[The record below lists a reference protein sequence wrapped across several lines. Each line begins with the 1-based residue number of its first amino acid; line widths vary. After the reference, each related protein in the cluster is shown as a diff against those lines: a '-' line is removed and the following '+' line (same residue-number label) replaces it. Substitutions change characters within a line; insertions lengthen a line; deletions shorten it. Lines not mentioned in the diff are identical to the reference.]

1 MEAMDEAIAVRGGP
15 SLTTDRAADPTR
27 AVAAAVVAWAA
38 VAVPLLAV
46 VLDAD
51 RGVDAM
57 DESHYLLAAQPWAST
72 SAFDGVFGWYL
83 GILLRI
89 LGDDVARLR
98 VVAALVLVLASL
110 PAARATR
117 RAAETATGDA
127 WPSWLRAVWPAGV
140 AAGSL
145 CFYVVFVRTPAYNW
159 FAEVGLLLV
168 AAGLA
173 GLVVPASAE
182 LRRADVAAVAVPLGV
197 GLAVTAIGKTP
208 SALGALVVVAVSAGV
223 VARLGRT
230 PPRWVRT
237 VGAAT
242 GAVLLV
248 ALALHLLL
256 VNGLVTTLTALRR
269 AAGALAIVD
278 PGHYTPSGLLEGA
291 VHGGWDVL
299 AGSPG
304 PLMLWAALP
313 LLALLATGRPEAER
327 RRWLIAL
334 ALPGLVLPVLLV
346 VHGFPGGVAGLAS
359 AAGPPVLAAETGFAV
374 AIVALSWRLGE
385 RPPGAPGATRPAAP
399 VSLLVL
405 GAGLA
410 CLGLSVPLGTSVQYA
425 TQTPAAAGLFACA
438 AGVLLAAAPPGVRV
452 PALTAL
458 VGAVVVLAAVAV
470 PTSRA
475 RAPYRLQP
483 LDQQVLPRS
492 VVPGAPPL
500 LVDVATAGWIDDL
513 RADAAAAGWR
523 PGTPMLDLTWHP
535 MSVLV
540 LDGRAPATL
549 LPAFPGWGSEAASAG
564 YALRQQD
571 PGWGRRAWILV
582 PGQQAY
588 ATTDA
593 AVRSV
598 GRAFPGDYV
607 HVGRVTA
614 PYDGQ
619 QQDLWRPRNSPLIGR
634 ALRQP

>member
-1 MEAMDEAIAVRGGP
+1 MDEALAVRGGR
-15 SLTTDRAADPTR
+15 SLAVDRPADLPR

-38 VAVPLLAV
+38 VAVPLLCV
-46 VLDAD
+46 VTDAD

-57 DESHYLLAAQPWAST
+57 DESHYLMAAQPWAST

-83 GILLRI
+83 GILLRV
-89 LGDDVARLR
+89 LGNDVARLR

-117 RAAETATGDA
+117 RAAETATGQA

-140 AAGSL
+140 TAGSL

-173 GLVVPASAE
+173 GLVVPASVV
-182 LRRADVAAVAVPLGV
+182 LRRVDVAAVAVPLGV
-197 GLAVTAIGKTP
+197 GLAVTAIGKLP
-208 SALGALVVVAVSAGV
+208 SALGAVVVLTACAAV

-237 VGAAT
+237 VAAAT
-242 GAVLLV
+242 AAVLLV

-256 VNGLVTTLTALRR
+256 VNGLGTTVTALRR
-269 AAGALAIVD
+269 AAGAVASVD
-278 PGHYTPSGLLEGA
+278 PDHYTASGLLAAA
-291 VHGGWDVL
+291 VHGGWDVV

-304 PLMLWAALP
+304 PLALWAALP
-313 LLALLATGRPEAER
+313 LLALLASGRPEAVR
-327 RRWLIAL
+327 RRRLLGL

-346 VHGFPGGVAGLAS
+346 VHGFPGGVPGLAP
-359 AAGPPVLAAETGFAV
+359 AAAPPVLAAETGLAV
-374 AIVALSWRLGE
+374 ALVALSWRLAE
-385 RPPGAPGATRPAAP
+385 GAAGSPGATGPRPP
-399 VSLLVL
+399 ISLLVL
-405 GAGLA
+405 GAGLG
-410 CLGLSVPLGTSVQYA
+410 CLALSLPLGTNVEYA
-425 TQTPAAAGLFACA
+425 TQTPAATGLFACA
-438 AGVLLAAAPPGVRV
+438 AGVLLAAAPAGVRI

-470 PTSRA
+470 PTSRE

-500 LVDVATAGWIDDL
+500 LVDVATAAWIDGL
-513 RADAAAAGWR
+513 RADAAAGGWR
-523 PGTPMLDLTWHP
+523 PGTPLLDLTWHP

-549 LPAFPGWGSEAASAG
+549 LPAFPGWGSEAASAA
-564 YALRQQD
+564 YALRQQEPAWGRARLD
-571 PGWGRRAWILV
+571 PGARRSSR
-582 PGQQAY
+582 PQPP
-588 ATTDA
+588 TPP
-593 AVRSV
+593 SV
-598 GRAFPGDYV
+598 SSVAPSPADYV

-619 QQDLWRPRNSPLIGR
+619 QQDLWRPRNPPR
-634 ALRQP
+634 

>member
-15 SLTTDRAADPTR
+15 SLTTDRAAALTR

-168 AAGLA
+168 AAGLT
-173 GLVVPASAE
+173 GLVVPASGG
-182 LRRADVAAVAVPLGV
+182 LRRADVVATAVPLGA
-197 GLAVTAIGKTP
+197 GLAITAVGKTT
-208 SALGALVVVAVSAGV
+208 SALGALAVVTVSAV
-223 VARLGRT
+223 TVALLGRT

-237 VGAAT
+237 IGAAT
-242 GAVLLV
+242 GVVLAV

-256 VNGLVTTLTALRR
+256 VSGLGTTLTALRR
-269 AAGALAIVD
+269 AAGAVATVD
-278 PGHYTPSGLLEGA
+278 PALYTVSGVLGGA
-291 VHGGWDVL
+291 VHGVWDVL

-304 PLMLWAALP
+304 PLVLWAELP

-327 RRWLIAL
+327 RGWLLAL

-346 VHGFPGGVAGLAS
+346 VHDFPGGVAGLAA
-359 AAGPPVLAAETGFAV
+359 AAGPPALAAETGLAV
-374 AIVALSWRLGE
+374 ALVAATWRVSE
-385 RPPGAPGATRPAAP
+385 PASSQRRDG
-399 VSLLVL
+399 VMSLLLL
-405 GAGLA
+405 GAGLG
-410 CLGLSVPLGTSVQYA
+410 GLALCVPLGTNVQYA
-425 TQTPAAAGLFACA
+425 TQTPAATGLFACA
-438 AGVLLAAAPPGVRV
+438 AAVLLAAAPARVRV

-458 VGAVVVLAAVAV
+458 VAAVVLLAAVVV
-470 PTSRA
+470 PTSRTQ
-475 RAPYRLQP
+475 APYRLRP
-483 LDQQVLPRS
+483 LREQVLPRS

-500 LVDVATAGWIDDL
+500 LVDAATAAWVDAL
-513 RADAAAAGWR
+513 RHDAAEAGWR
-523 PGTPMLDLTWHP
+523 PGTPLLDLTWHP
-535 MSVLV
+535 LAVLAR
-540 LDGRAPATL
+540 DGRAPATL
-549 LPAFPGWGSEAASAG
+549 LPAFPGWGSEAASAA

-571 PGWGRRAWILV
+571 PAWGRRAWILV
-582 PGQQAY
+582 PAQQPA

-593 AVRSV
+593 AVRVV
-598 GRAFPGDYV
+598 GRTFPGDYV
-607 HVGRVTA
+607 LVGRLTA

-619 QQDLWRPRNSPLIGR
+619 QQDLWRPGKPG
-634 ALRQP
+634 

>member
-15 SLTTDRAADPTR
+15 SLATDRAAGLAR
-27 AVAAAVVAWAA
+27 AVAAAVVAWAVA
-38 VAVPLLAV
+38 AVPLLAV
-46 VLDAD
+46 VTDAD

-89 LGDDVARLR
+89 LGNDVARLR

-117 RAAETATGDA
+117 RAAETATGEA
-127 WPSWLRAVWPAGV
+127 WPSWLRAIWPAGV

-173 GLVVPASAE
+173 GLVVPAPAG
-182 LRRADVAAVAVPLGV
+182 LRRVDVATVAVPLGV

-223 VARLGRT
+223 VVRLGRT

-248 ALALHLLL
+248 AFSLHLLL
-256 VNGLVTTLTALRR
+256 VNGLGTTLTALHR
-269 AAGALAIVD
+269 AAGAVASVD
-278 PGHYTPSGLLEGA
+278 PARYSPSGLLQGA

-304 PLMLWAALP
+304 PLASWAALP
-313 LLALLATGRPEAER
+313 LLALLATGRREPER
-327 RRWLIAL
+327 RRWLLIL

-346 VHGFPGGVAGLAS
+346 VHGFPGGVAGLAPS
-359 AAGPPVLAAETGFAV
+359 AGPPVLAAETGLAV
-374 AIVALSWRLGE
+374 ALVALSWRLAE
-385 RPPGAPGATRPAAP
+385 RAPGSPAATRPGVP
-399 VSLLVL
+399 VPLLVL

-410 CLGLSVPLGTSVQYA
+410 CLALSVPLGTNVQYA

-452 PALTAL
+452 PVLTAL

-492 VVPGAPPL
+492 VVPGAAPL
-500 LVDVATAGWIDDL
+500 LVDVATAAWIDGL
-513 RADAAAAGWR
+513 RADAAAGGWR
-523 PGTPMLDLTWHP
+523 PGTPLLDLTWHP

-549 LPAFPGWGSEAASAG
+549 LPAFPGWGSEAASAA
-564 YALRQQD
+564 YALRQQE
-571 PGWGRRAWILV
+571 PAWGRRAWILV
-582 PGQQAY
+582 PAQQPS

-593 AVRSV
+593 AVRGV
-598 GRAFPGDYV
+598 GRTFPGDYLR
-607 HVGRVTA
+607 VGRVTA
-614 PYDGQ
+614 PFDGQ
-619 QQDLWRPRNSPLIGR
+619 QQNLWRPRNPPG
-634 ALRQP
+634 